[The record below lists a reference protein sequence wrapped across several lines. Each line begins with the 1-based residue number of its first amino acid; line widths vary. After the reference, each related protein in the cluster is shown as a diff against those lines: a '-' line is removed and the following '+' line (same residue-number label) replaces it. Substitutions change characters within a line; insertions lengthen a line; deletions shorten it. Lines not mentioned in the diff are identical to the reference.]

1 MLFSSDG
8 NNILISK
15 IDIFEPTCN
24 VLIIIAT
31 KTAEV
36 NRKYKSLICLAAES
50 SYISPVWSTLQET
63 GNEVINIF
71 ILCFPIAHN
80 TLCLP
85 PKFSINY
92 FFFQILLGGL
102 HIPKTK
108 SLRNLGANK
117 VHYGQLENRKLV
129 ISWKVCRYGTR
140 CNFVIIFSVV

>member
-92 FFFQILLGGL
+92 FFFSNSLGRTAHSQNQKFAKFGGKQSPL
-102 HIPKTK
+102 WAIGK
-108 SLRNLGANK
+108 
-117 VHYGQLENRKLV
+117 
-129 ISWKVCRYGTR
+129 
-140 CNFVIIFSVV
+140 